1 MTTLFNLMSS
11 GHILIVYCNY
21 NYSHVQLYRPTIY
34 NNKLKTIFIYKST
47 LLLFYRYFL
56 NPESV
61 SSHLFCS
68 ICQDVFNQPYRAPCG
83 HSFCKACITAW
94 LRNSKT
100 CPEDRKS
107 LQLHQMHHDFI
118 VENIIG
124 DQMVACPFR
133 KSGCDFIGQLQM
145 LKSHKKSCEF
155 NPINLPEFLKMKEKE
170 NTPDSHVT
178 DDEVLSSPAKPSLMM
193 RLFRSGD
200 SQKSLLK
207 TMFEDKENTPS
218 T

>member
-1 MTTLFNLMSS
+1 MTKRR
-11 GHILIVYCNY
+11 GKEQKV
-21 NYSHVQLYRPTIY
+21 PEEPEE
-34 NNKLKTIFIYKST
+34 
-47 LLLFYRYFL
+47 RYFL

-83 HSFCKACITAW
+83 HSFCKACITSW

-107 LQLHQMHHDFI
+107 LQFNQMHHDFI

-145 LKSHKKSCEF
+145 LKSHKKSCDF
-155 NPINLPEFLKMKEKE
+155 NPNNLPDFLKNKEKD
-170 NTPDSHVT
+170 NTPDLNMT
-178 DDEVLSSPAKPSLMM
+178 DDEVMPSPAKPSLMM

-200 SQKSLLK
+200 SQKNLLK

>member
-1 MTTLFNLMSS
+1 MTKRR
-11 GHILIVYCNY
+11 GKEQKV
-21 NYSHVQLYRPTIY
+21 PEEPEE
-34 NNKLKTIFIYKST
+34 
-47 LLLFYRYFL
+47 RYFL

-83 HSFCKACITAW
+83 HSFCKACITSW

-155 NPINLPEFLKMKEKE
+155 NPNNLPEFLKMKEKE
-170 NTPDSHVT
+170 NTPDSNVA